1 MARYS
6 KGTKVDKI
14 SGKKTSKKSVK
25 NPIFA
30 KKETSKD
37 LVEQVCD
44 PKTDLLIDS
53 KIRYDLLTNELFHLK
68 EYVSLVGFDPLHSND
83 NNMTFQKFLKAEGFS
98 LDEIKYIVQGDESSN
113 SQRHMNDDPNTIPNK
128 NNNINNTNENVRIRR
143 IRSLRSSSLSPTN
156 NENDI
161 SNNNNNNKH
170 IKDLAYKLEKIQPL
184 VSQRLNDIVFSKDNK
199 FILIPKNK
207 TSENNNISSIKK
219 YDNRK
224 INDITY
230 TTTTITDNNNNN
242 IKKELDNQKLLLSP
256 GKCKKRK
263 YDVVTKQS
271 ETINHGIKSKSN
283 VSVDRIGNEKNGQI
297 VKISKLYDDS
307 TVDDEYYYFTAS
319 SDDELPKK
327 KIAKIKKTS
336 STLPRIHLYVNPPK
350 QTVVNPENIV
360 IRKYKNVREYLNTFK
375 SLEEDMT
382 LEEYNSFIQD
392 LRTQV
397 TLIREGLEKNILKY
411 DLDSNS
417 FQPVTTKETKTSQFN
432 KPDPISYF
440 YKEQNKHTFDE
451 FLVNQGIYMSK
462 LFQNSKK
469 ARIARAKKVSQMIEQ
484 HFKHIASADERKRRE
499 EEKQRKSIGRTITQ
513 AVKKRWNLAEK
524 AYRVLKREEDDKLK
538 TIQGKKHLSKMLEKS
553 TQLLG
558 AQLNKQDKVS
568 DEELSDRGS
577 IRLYNNNENNELN
590 SDTYDDDFLSSSSI
604 EEEDNDV
611 IGVESRTNDENN
623 KKQEKSDRQLS
634 TKELQEKYNKMKENN
649 EVNLSESDDSSSML
663 TDENED
669 SNVSSASDNED
680 STEENSKFKPNCSTG
695 LSSLFDNNMDGS
707 DLDDSDDFVM
717 SETDD
722 SDFNNQHTIKN
733 ELNLKLDNCT
743 KDEHFEVTKPLDNYN
758 KELQLEDEQL
768 SVVDVPVPS
777 LLRGTL
783 RTYQK
788 QGLNW
793 LASLYNNHTNGILAD
808 EMGLGKTIQTIS
820 LLAYLACEKHIWGPH
835 LIVVPT
841 SVLLNWEMEFK
852 RFAPGLKVLTYYG
865 SPQQRKEKRKGWNKP
880 DAFHVCIVSY
890 QLVVQDQNSF
900 KRKKWHYMVLDEAHN
915 IKNFRSNRWQALL
928 NFNTERRLL
937 LTGTPLQNNLA
948 ELWSLLYFLM
958 PQTIVDGK
966 RVSGFADLDAFQQW
980 FGRPVNKIIE
990 TSGGYEHDLETK
1002 QTVDKLHQILRP
1014 YLLRRLKKDVE
1025 KQMPAKYEHI
1035 VYCRLSKR
1043 QRYLY
1048 DEFMSRSQT
1057 KETLA
1062 SGNFMSIVNCLM
1074 QLRKVCNHPDLFEVR
1089 PIVTSFATKP
1099 SVTFDYN
1106 NGWRDGSL
1114 IPKMLPNICENRVNL
1129 HNLNLIFTQ
1138 NELNI
1143 TGHHAKTISKLACV
1157 EDFVKEVN
1165 LLRKKEHMQNIETNL
1180 SVSIVLQNP
1189 KNFYE
1194 LFTRNKTSDMI
1205 QRIEF
1210 QKYINILRCNRKPI
1224 YGNSLLKLLTINQ
1237 TVSDLENISYP
1248 LITPLQTR
1256 FLTEKQTIDNYAILT
1271 PNAVSLDIRKMTLG
1285 IDDSSLRPTNQ
1296 KKKLITELS
1305 RMDNPF
1311 HHLQTKLTIAFPDKM
1326 LLQYDCGKLQK
1337 LATLLQEL
1345 KDNGHR
1351 ALIFTQMTKVLDI
1364 LEQFLNYH
1372 GYLYMRLDGATKIED
1387 RQILTERF
1395 NTDPRI
1401 TVFIL
1406 SSRSGGLGI
1415 NLTGAD
1421 TVIFY
1426 DSDWNPAMDKQCQDR
1441 CHRIGQTRDV
1451 HIYRFVSEHT
1461 IESNILKKANQ
1472 KRQLDNV
1479 VIQKGDFTT
1488 DYFSKLSVRDLFG
1501 SELTEDI
1508 DNTDK
1513 PLLLETPEVNRDPK
1527 NLEKL
1532 LAQAEDEDDVK
1543 AANLAMKEVDIDNED
1558 FEETSELDSAN
1569 GTTKDID
1576 EYEGTNHI
1584 EEYMLRFIA
1593 NGFYS

>member
-1 MARYS
+1 MARYP
-6 KGTKVDKI
+6 KGTKVGKI
-14 SGKKTSKKSVK
+14 AGKKTNGRPGKKQISV
-25 NPIFA
+25 
-30 KKETSKD
+30 KKETPD
-37 LVEQVCD
+37 DTVEQVCD
-44 PKTDLLIDS
+44 TKTDLLIDS
-53 KIRYDLLTNELFHLK
+53 KLRYDLLTNELFHLK
-68 EYVSLVGFDPLHSND
+68 EYVSLVEFDPLHSNE
-83 NNMTFQKFLKAEGFS
+83 NNMTFQNFLKAEGFS
-98 LDEIKYIVQGDESSN
+98 LDEIKYIVQEEESPN
-113 SQRHMNDDPNTIPNK
+113 NQRHASEDFSKTSNK
-128 NNNINNTNENVRIRR
+128 DNHTTNRNGNGRVRR
-143 IRSLRSSSLSPTN
+143 IRNLRASSLPPTN
-156 NENDI
+156 NTSNNKSDTNNN
-161 SNNNNNNKH
+161 SNNNH
-170 IKDLAYKLEKIQPL
+170 IIDLIYKLKRIQPL
-184 VSQRLNDIVFSKDNK
+184 VSQRLNDVMFSTDDK
-199 FILIPKNK
+199 FVLIPKNE
-207 TSENNNISSIKK
+207 TNENNNSKK
-219 YDNRK
+219 YDNA
-224 INDITY
+224 NSNNTTY
-230 TTTTITDNNNNN
+230 NNNDDDKDN
-242 IKKELDNQKLLLSP
+242 IKKESDDTKLLLSP
-256 GKCKKRK
+256 RKCKKRK
-263 YDVVTKQS
+263 YNLVTKQPEIIS
-271 ETINHGIKSKSN
+271 NGIQNKSD
-283 VSVDRIGNEKNGQI
+283 VSDNIDGNKKNIQI
-297 VKISKLYDDS
+297 PKISKFFNEPN
-307 TVDDEYYYFTAS
+307 VDDEYYYFTAS
-319 SDDELPKK
+319 SEDELPKK
-327 KIAKIKKTS
+327 KMSKTKNTS
-336 STLPRIHLYVNPPK
+336 ITLPRIHLYVNPPR

-360 IRKYKNVREYLNTFK
+360 TQKYKSVPEYLNTFK

-392 LRTQV
+392 LRKQV
-397 TLIREGLEKNILKY
+397 ALIRDGLQKNILKY
-411 DLDSNS
+411 DSESNS
-417 FQPVTTKETKTSQFN
+417 FQAVTTKETKISQIN
-432 KPDPISYF
+432 KPDPVSYF
-440 YKEQNKHTFDE
+440 YKEQNRHTFDE
-451 FLVNQGIYMSK
+451 FLVNQGIHMSK
-462 LFQNSKK
+462 LFQNSKR

-484 HFKHIASADERKRRE
+484 HFKHISTADERKRRE
-499 EEKQRKSIGRTITQ
+499 EEKQRRSIGRTITQ
-513 AVKKRWNLAEK
+513 AIKRRWNLAEK
-524 AYRVLKREEDDKLK
+524 AYRVLKRDEDDKLK
-538 TIQGKKHLSKMLEKS
+538 TIQGRKHLSKMLKKS
-553 TQLLG
+553 TLLLG
-558 AQLNKQDKVS
+558 AQLNKQDEVS
-568 DEELSDRGS
+568 DEEFSDESS
-577 IRLYNNNENNELN
+577 ISSHSEDKNDESN
-590 SDTYDDDFLSSSSI
+590 SETYDDDILSSSSV
-604 EEEDNDV
+604 EEKDND
-611 IGVESRTNDENN
+611 IVEVELTTNDENN
-623 KKQEKSDRQLS
+623 EKQEKSDIQLS
-634 TKELQEKYNKMKENN
+634 VEELREKYKKLEGDD
-649 EVNLSESDDSSSML
+649 ETNLSESDDASSIL

-669 SNVSSASDNED
+669 SSVSSVSEEEDNTDEGG
-680 STEENSKFKPNCSTG
+680 ESKSNRSTG
-695 LSSLFDNNMDGS
+695 LSSLFDSNMDNS
-707 DLDDSDDFVM
+707 DLDDADDFVM
-717 SETDD
+717 PETGDND
-722 SDFNNQHTIKN
+722 SNTEHVVEDEAKPESH
-733 ELNLKLDNCT
+733 DNP
-743 KDEHFEVTKPLDNYN
+743 KYEHVEVTNLVDSYN
-758 KELQLEDEQL
+758 KKSQLEDEQL
-768 SVVDVPVPS
+768 NVVDVPVPS

-793 LASLYNNHTNGILAD
+793 LVSLYNNHTNGILAD

-915 IKNFRSNRWQALL
+915 IKNFRSIRWQALL

-990 TSGGYEHDLETK
+990 TGGGYEHDLETK

-1099 SVTFDYN
+1099 SAISNYIS
-1106 NGWRDGSL
+1106 GWKDGSL
-1114 IPKMLPNICENRVNL
+1114 IPKMLPNICENKVDL
-1129 HNLNLIFTQ
+1129 HNLNLIFTL
-1138 NELNI
+1138 NEHNI
-1143 TGHHAKTISKLACV
+1143 TSHHAKTISKLACI

-1165 LLRKKEHMQNIETNL
+1165 LLRKKEHMQHIDTTL
-1180 SVSIVLQNP
+1180 STSFVLQNP
-1189 KNFYE
+1189 EKFYE
-1194 LFTRNKTSDMI
+1194 LFTQNKTNDII
-1205 QRIEF
+1205 QRIKF
-1210 QKYINILRCNRKPI
+1210 QKYINTLRCNRKPV
-1224 YGNSLLKLLTINQ
+1224 YGDNLLKLLTVNQ
-1237 TVSDLENISYP
+1237 TVTDLENISYP
-1248 LITPLQTR
+1248 LIQPLQSR

-1285 IDDSSLRPTNQ
+1285 IDDSSLRPVNL
-1296 KKKLITELS
+1296 KKKLITVLS
-1305 RMDNPF
+1305 GMENPF

-1337 LATLLQEL
+1337 LATLLQDL

-1501 SELTEDI
+1501 SELTEEI
-1508 DNTDK
+1508 DNSDK
-1513 PLLLETPEVNRDPK
+1513 PLLSETPEVSRDPK
-1527 NLEKL
+1527 SLEKL

-1558 FEETSELDSAN
+1558 FEETSELDTAN
-1569 GTTKDID
+1569 GAINETD
-1576 EYEGTNHI
+1576 EYEGTNHV
-1584 EEYMLRFIA
+1584 EEYMLKFIA
-1593 NGFYS
+1593 NGYYS

>member
-1 MARYS
+1 MARYP
-6 KGTKVDKI
+6 KGTKV
-14 SGKKTSKKSVK
+14 GKTSRKKPNRKPARKTV
-25 NPIFA
+25 PV
-30 KKETSKD
+30 KKEISNPVTEHIHD
-37 LVEQVCD
+37 AN
-44 PKTDLLIDS
+44 TDLLIDN
-53 KIRYDLLTNELFHLK
+53 KVRYDLLTNELFHLK
-68 EYVSLVGFDPLHSND
+68 EYVSLVEFDPCRSNEK
-83 NNMTFQKFLKAEGFS
+83 NVTFKNFLKDEGFS
-98 LDEIKYIVQGDESSN
+98 LDEIKDIDQGDVSSN
-113 SQRHMNDDPNTIPNK
+113 SHQQANEEPNGSKNDNRK
-128 NNNINNTNENVRIRR
+128 IRR
-143 IRSLRSSSLSPTN
+143 IRNLRASSIPQKNNNSNSKNNTNKDKTKDLIYKLERIQPLVTERLSEIMLSTDNNFILIPKHHI
-156 NENDI
+156 NENNINSNLKEDLNDQKILLSQGHGKKRKHDKVLKVPEGGQMIEDKSHI
-161 SNNNNNNKH
+161 SNITDRDIYANNNNNKH
-170 IKDLAYKLEKIQPL
+170 L
-184 VSQRLNDIVFSKDNK
+184 
-199 FILIPKNK
+199 PKK
-207 TSENNNISSIKK
+207 PTL
-219 YDNRK
+219 Y
-224 INDITY
+224 
-230 TTTTITDNNNNN
+230 
-242 IKKELDNQKLLLSP
+242 
-256 GKCKKRK
+256 
-263 YDVVTKQS
+263 
-271 ETINHGIKSKSN
+271 
-283 VSVDRIGNEKNGQI
+283 NEPN
-297 VKISKLYDDS
+297 
-307 TVDDEYYYFTAS
+307 VDDEYYYFTAS
-319 SDDELPKK
+319 SEDELPKRK
-327 KIAKIKKTS
+327 VAKTKKTS
-336 STLPRIHLYVNPPK
+336 RSLPHIHLYVNPPR
-350 QTVVNPENIV
+350 QTVTNPENIT
-360 IRKYKNVREYLNTFK
+360 IPKYKSVQEYLNSFK

-382 LEEYNSFIQD
+382 LEEYDSFIED
-392 LRTQV
+392 LRRQIA
-397 TLIREGLEKNILKY
+397 LIKKGLQNNILKY
-411 DLDSNS
+411 DLESNS
-417 FQPVTTKETKTSQFN
+417 FHAVTTKDTKVSHFH

-484 HFKHIASADERKRRE
+484 HFKHIANADERKRRE
-499 EEKQRKSIGRTITQ
+499 EEKRRRLIGRTITQ
-513 AVKKRWNLAEK
+513 AVRRRWNLAEK
-524 AYRVLKREEDDKLK
+524 AYRILKRDEDEKLK
-538 TIQGKKHLSKMLEKS
+538 TIQGKKHLSKMLERS
-553 TQLLG
+553 TLLLG
-558 AQLNKQDKVS
+558 AQLNKADEGS
-568 DEELSDRGS
+568 DEEKSDDES
-577 IRLYNNNENNELN
+577 IYSNSGDDNEET
-590 SDTYDDDFLSSSSI
+590 SSEIFDDDDILSSSSVD
-604 EEEDNDV
+604 EEDND
-611 IGVESRTNDENN
+611 IAEAELDTTNKIK
-623 KKQEKSDRQLS
+623 KKQEPEDIQLS
-634 TKELQEKYNKMKENN
+634 IEELREKYKNLDGDNKTDLN
-649 EVNLSESDDSSSML
+649 ESDSSSIL
-663 TDENED
+663 TGEDESSD
-669 SNVSSASDNED
+669 ISSVSEE
-680 STEENSKFKPNCSTG
+680 EENIGNDSESKLNHSVG
-695 LSSLFDNNMDGS
+695 LSSLFENNINNS

-717 SETDD
+717 SEATDND
-722 SDFNNQHTIKN
+722 YNPENVV
-733 ELNLKLDNCT
+733 
-743 KDEHFEVTKPLDNYN
+743 KDELKRKSSSPSEDKYSEDTKSIESDS
-758 KELQLEDEQL
+758 KDEQL

-841 SVLLNWEMEFK
+841 SVVLNWEMEFK
-852 RFAPGLKVLTYYG
+852 RFAPGLKVLSYYG

-915 IKNFRSNRWQALL
+915 IKNFRSMRWQALL

-966 RVSGFADLDAFQQW
+966 KVSGFADLDAFQQW
-980 FGRPVNKIIE
+980 FGRPVDKIIE
-990 TSGGYEHDLETK
+990 TGGGYEQDLETK

-1089 PIVTSFATKP
+1089 PIVTSFAAEP
-1099 SVTFDYN
+1099 SVMFNYIND
-1106 NGWRDGSL
+1106 WKDGSL
-1114 IPKMLPNICENRVNL
+1114 IPKMLPNICENQVNFN
-1129 HNLNLIFTQ
+1129 NLNLIFTQ
-1138 NELNI
+1138 NEQSI
-1143 TGHHAKTISKLACV
+1143 TSHHADTISKLACV
-1157 EDFVKEVN
+1157 QDFVREVN
-1165 LLRKKEHMQNIETNL
+1165 LLREKQHMQNSDAIINNT
-1180 SVSIVLQNP
+1180 SILQNP
-1189 KNFYE
+1189 KKFYE
-1194 LFTRNKTSDMI
+1194 LFSKNKINDKI
-1205 QRIEF
+1205 QKIDF
-1210 QKYINILRCNRKPI
+1210 QKYINTLRCNRKPV
-1224 YGNSLLKLLTINQ
+1224 YGDNLLKLLTINQ
-1237 TVSDLENISYP
+1237 PISNLENISSP
-1248 LITPLQTR
+1248 LIQPLQTR
-1256 FLTEKQTIDNYAILT
+1256 VLAGKETINNYAVLT
-1271 PNAVSLDIRKMTLG
+1271 PNAVSLDVRKMTLG
-1285 IDDSSLRPTNQ
+1285 IDDLSLRPQYQKNQ
-1296 KKKLITELS
+1296 LTAKLSE
-1305 RMDNPF
+1305 MENPL
-1311 HHLQTKLTIAFPDKM
+1311 HQLQTKLTIAFPDKM

-1395 NTDPRI
+1395 NSDPRI

-1472 KRQLDNV
+1472 KKQLDNV

-1501 SELTEDI
+1501 SEVTKEI
-1508 DNTDK
+1508 DNSDK
-1513 PLLLETPEVNRDPK
+1513 PLLSDNSEVSGDPK
-1527 NLEKL
+1527 KLEKM

-1543 AANLAMKEVDIDNED
+1543 AANLAMKEVDVDNED
-1558 FEETSELDSAN
+1558 FEETSESGTKN
-1569 GTTKDID
+1569 GTTNDID
-1576 EYEGTNHI
+1576 EYEGTNHV

-1593 NGFYS
+1593 SGYYS

>member
-1 MARYS
+1 MARYP
-6 KGTKVDKI
+6 KGSKVDQI
-14 SGKKTSKKSVK
+14 SGKKPGRKPKKKIVSVK
-25 NPIFA
+25 
-30 KKETSKD
+30 KESSNNV
-37 LVEQVCD
+37 VEQIQD
-44 PKTDLLIDS
+44 ANTSLLIDS
-53 KIRYDLLTNELFHLK
+53 KVRYDLLTNELFHLK
-68 EYVSLVGFDPLHSND
+68 EYVSLVGFDPLHSNE
-83 NNMTFQKFLKAEGFS
+83 NNVTFQNFLKAEGFS
-98 LDEIKYIVQGDESSN
+98 LDEIKHIVQETGSSN
-113 SQRHMNDDPNTIPNK
+113 NHDHINDDFNTTTSK
-128 NNNINNTNENVRIRR
+128 NNHIISRNGTGRIRR
-143 IRSLRSSSLSPTN
+143 TRNLRASSIPPTN
-156 NENDI
+156 IENDA
-161 SNNNNNNKH
+161 NNNNNNNNNH
-170 IKDLAYKLEKIQPL
+170 NNDLIYKLERIQPL
-184 VSQRLNDIVFSKDNK
+184 VSQRLNDIMSLKDNK
-199 FILIPKNK
+199 FVLIPKNQINEK
-207 TSENNNISSIKK
+207 NSITKNDTANTNTTFYNN
-219 YDNRK
+219 DNV
-224 INDITY
+224 
-230 TTTTITDNNNNN
+230 
-242 IKKELDNQKLLLSP
+242 KEESDDQKLLLSLS
-256 GKCKKRK
+256 KRKKRK
-263 YDVVTKQS
+263 YDVLTNPP
-271 ETINHGIKSKSN
+271 ENNHGTQNKSEIPRN
-283 VSVDRIGNEKNGQI
+283 IDGDAKNMRFP
-297 VKISKLYDDS
+297 KISKLFDEPN
-307 TVDDEYYYFTAS
+307 VDDEYYYFTTS
-319 SDDELPKK
+319 SEDELPKEK
-327 KIAKIKKTS
+327 KLKTQKPS
-336 STLPRIHLYVNPPK
+336 ITLPRIHLYVNPPR

-360 IRKYKNVREYLNTFK
+360 TPKYKNVLEYLTSFK

-392 LRTQV
+392 LRKQV
-397 TLIREGLEKNILKY
+397 TLIRQGLQKNILKY
-411 DLDSNS
+411 DPESNS
-417 FQPVTTKETKTSQFN
+417 FQAVTTKETKIPQFN

-462 LFQNSKK
+462 LFQNSKR

-484 HFKHIASADERKRRE
+484 HFKHIASADERQRRE
-499 EEKQRKSIGRTITQ
+499 EEKQRRSIGRTITQ
-513 AVKKRWNLAEK
+513 AIKRRWNLAEK
-524 AYRVLKREEDDKLK
+524 AYLVLKRDEDDKLK

-558 AQLNKQDKVS
+558 AQLNKQDEVS
-568 DEELSDRGS
+568 DKDISDEDS
-577 IRLYNNNENNELN
+577 ISSHNENENDGSSSE
-590 SDTYDDDFLSSSSI
+590 TYDDDFLSSSSVEEENRDTVEVELDSNNEIKKTQEKEDIQLSI
-604 EEEDNDV
+604 EEL
-611 IGVESRTNDENN
+611 R
-623 KKQEKSDRQLS
+623 
-634 TKELQEKYNKMKENN
+634 EKYKNLEKGN
-649 EVNLSESDDSSSML
+649 EIDLSESDASSIL
-663 TDENED
+663 LDEDEN
-669 SNVSSASDNED
+669 STVSSDVEQRED
-680 STEENSKFKPNCSTG
+680 STEDSYESKSNRFAG
-695 LSSLFDNNMDGS
+695 LSSLFDNDMDDS
-707 DLDDSDDFVM
+707 DLDDSDDFIM
-717 SETDD
+717 SDIDDNNINTD
-722 SDFNNQHTIKN
+722 HAV
-733 ELNLKLDNCT
+733 
-743 KDEHFEVTKPLDNYN
+743 KDESMPESNTDPKLEYSGITKRADNYN
-758 KELQLEDEQL
+758 KESELEDEQL
-768 SVVDVPVPS
+768 NVVDVPVPS

-865 SPQQRKEKRKGWNKP
+865 SPQQRKEKRRGWNKP

-915 IKNFRSNRWQALL
+915 IKNFRSIRWQALL

-980 FGRPVNKIIE
+980 FGRPVDKIIE
-990 TSGGYEHDLETK
+990 TGGGYEHDLETK

-1057 KETLA
+1057 KETLM

-1089 PIVTSFATKP
+1089 PIITSFAIEP
-1099 SVTFDYN
+1099 SVISNYTN
-1106 NGWRDGSL
+1106 SWKDGSL
-1114 IPKMLPNICENRVNL
+1114 IPKMLPNICENKINL
-1129 HNLNLIFTQ
+1129 HNLNLIFTH
-1138 NELNI
+1138 NEQNI
-1143 TGHHAKTISKLACV
+1143 TSHHAKTISKLACI

-1165 LLRKKEHMQNIETNL
+1165 LLREKEHMKNIGTT
-1180 SVSIVLQNP
+1180 SSASSVLQNP
-1189 KNFYE
+1189 KKFYE
-1194 LFTRNKTSDMI
+1194 LFTQNKTNIMI
-1205 QRIEF
+1205 QKIEF
-1210 QKYINILRCNRKPI
+1210 QKYINTLRCNRKPV
-1224 YGNSLLKLLTINQ
+1224 YGDNLLKLLSIDQIISN
-1237 TVSDLENISYP
+1237 LKNISYP
-1248 LITPLQTR
+1248 LIQPLQTR

-1271 PNAVSLDIRKMTLG
+1271 PNAVSLDVREVTLG
-1285 IDDSSLRPTNQ
+1285 IDDSSLRPVNE
-1296 KKKLITELS
+1296 KEKLITELS
-1305 RMDNPF
+1305 GMKNPF
-1311 HHLQTKLTIAFPDKM
+1311 HHLQTKLTVAFPDKM

-1501 SELTEDI
+1501 SELTEEI
-1508 DNTDK
+1508 DDSDK
-1513 PLLLETPEVNRDPK
+1513 PLLLQTPEVSRDPK
-1527 NLEKL
+1527 SLEKL

-1558 FEETSELDSAN
+1558 FEETSELDNAD
-1569 GTTKDID
+1569 GTSNKIADYD
-1576 EYEGTNHI
+1576 GTNHV

-1593 NGFYS
+1593 NGYYS